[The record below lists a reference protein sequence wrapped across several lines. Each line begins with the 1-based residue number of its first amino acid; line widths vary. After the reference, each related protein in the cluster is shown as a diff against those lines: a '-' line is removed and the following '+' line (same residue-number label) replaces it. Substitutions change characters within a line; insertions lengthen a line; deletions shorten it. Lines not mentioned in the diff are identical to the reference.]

1 MIAARVL
8 PPPQV
13 VATSHPLILLVV
25 LLIASAMVPPVADAQ
40 QAAVIHR
47 VAILGSDPAQVW
59 DVFQRRLRD
68 LGYIEGQ
75 NLILERRWSQGAAE
89 RVPSLLSEL
98 VKIRPEVLV
107 ASMFPATG
115 RIDAAEC
122 MPILVIGVGEP
133 YGTCRTVPV
142 AQKSLADSAREVS
155 VTHLQLARLA
165 VPSASRFLV
174 LTNSKLPFLVEYA
187 STIQT
192 TAASQGASVQVV
204 DVGGGPSLADVTSAI
219 TRGGPDV
226 LIVGPAF
233 DQPAVRRQIVRYAS
247 RGRIPAVGSHVTDGV
262 VVAAD
267 YDWVDLGRR
276 AADFVAQL
284 LKGSK
289 LADLPATAPTKFEVI
304 IDRRAAKAV
313 GLTIP
318 DSLLS
323 RADQVLE

>member
-25 LLIASAMVPPVADAQ
+25 VLIASAMVPPVADAQ

-75 NLILERRWSQGAAE
+75 NLVLERRWSQGSAE
-89 RVPSLLSEL
+89 RVSSLLSEL

-115 RIDAAEC
+115 RIDAAQC

-165 VPSASRFLV
+165 VPAPSRRRRHCRAPPSTSSTWAAAPASR
-174 LTNSKLPFLVEYA
+174 T
-187 STIQT
+187 
-192 TAASQGASVQVV
+192 
-204 DVGGGPSLADVTSAI
+204 
-219 TRGGPDV
+219 
-226 LIVGPAF
+226 
-233 DQPAVRRQIVRYAS
+233 
-247 RGRIPAVGSHVTDGV
+247 
-262 VVAAD
+262 
-267 YDWVDLGRR
+267 
-276 AADFVAQL
+276 
-284 LKGSK
+284 
-289 LADLPATAPTKFEVI
+289 
-304 IDRRAAKAV
+304 
-313 GLTIP
+313 
-318 DSLLS
+318 
-323 RADQVLE
+323 